1 MRLLLFV
8 VSLALLVDD
17 LLSSLE
23 LLDGHWLLAI
33 SFHELVIEG
42 IKHSQYL

>member
-1 MRLLLFV
+1 MLLS

-17 LLSSLE
+17 LLPSLE
-23 LLDGHWLLAI
+23 LLDGYRLLAI

-42 IKHSQYL
+42 IKYSQYL